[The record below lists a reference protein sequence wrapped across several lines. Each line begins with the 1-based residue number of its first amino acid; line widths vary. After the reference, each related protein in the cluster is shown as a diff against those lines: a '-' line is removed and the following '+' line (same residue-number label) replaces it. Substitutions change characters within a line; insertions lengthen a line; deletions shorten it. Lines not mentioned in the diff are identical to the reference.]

1 MGQREKQI
9 SIVVAASG
17 EIKDI
22 AVTEGATVGEVMR
35 EANLVGYQL
44 TRNGGELLTPDLD
57 IYSTAMDSEKFYAT
71 PEDVSVGV
79 GGSAPR
85 VTLAAWVFAYL
96 RRKQTEADG
105 YLQEMRE
112 IGKNGL
118 KKKESKL
125 WVSGL

>member
-1 MGQREKQI
+1 MKYGEKQI

-22 AVTEGATVGEVMR
+22 AITEGVTVGEVMR
-35 EANLVGYQL
+35 KADLGGYQL
-44 TRNGGELLTPDLD
+44 TRKGGELLTPETD

-85 VTLAAWVFAYL
+85 AVLTSIGRRIGAYL
-96 RRKQTEADG
+96 RRKQAEADSH
-105 YLQEMRE
+105 LQEVRE
-112 IGKNGL
+112 NDRNGF
-118 KKKESKL
+118 KKKAFKS
-125 WVSGL
+125 

>member
-1 MGQREKQI
+1 MGQLEKQI

-22 AVTEGATVGEVMR
+22 AVTEGATVGEVMK

-44 TRNGGELLTPDLD
+44 TRKGGELLTSETD
-57 IYSTAMDSEKFYAT
+57 IYSTATDLEKFYAT

-85 VTLAAWVFAYL
+85 ATLTSIRSKVGAYL
-96 RRKQTEADG
+96 RRKHAEAG
-105 YLQEMRE
+105 SFLQEMKESDVNRH
-112 IGKNGL
+112 
-118 KKKESKL
+118 KKKECYL
-125 WVSGL
+125 